1 MYCFQTMR
9 QCFYNYLFLKKT
21 KNQYIVH
28 IYVQQGTLEI
38 AYTLQIERFPYFQ
51 PV

>member
-1 MYCFQTMR
+1 MT
-9 QCFYNYLFLKKT
+9 NGLLPLGTKFLKKT